1 MGFRVWSMVHQQPKR
16 WNLKKNKIWKNRF
29 YYFFQVCLCSNKT
42 PTAPGTKIWNSKIP
56 PRLGTTQRSWCN
68 VQRRGPERYW
78 KVRMIIH
85 VISIWLFR
93 IFIWLSSNITMI
105 IIQGEF
111 PFDYWCGF
119 FIFIWLSS
127 IGRRRAQG
135 CLSIWP
141 LSGGPTRS
149 KDLGCSV
156 QVSVYRSAGG
166 WCDSGWGDGHHA
178 TRICCESLGFLKPDV
193 SSLLEAWTRMCL
205 FMLRLGCWVWPW
217 YWPSNGSHSAHR
229 VWRIHFCKCGDLV
242 CSHVFLP
249 DYTLFCIL

>member
-1 MGFRVWSMVHQQPKR
+1 
-16 WNLKKNKIWKNRF
+16 
-29 YYFFQVCLCSNKT
+29 
-42 PTAPGTKIWNSKIP
+42 
-56 PRLGTTQRSWCN
+56 
-68 VQRRGPERYW
+68 
-78 KVRMIIH
+78 
-85 VISIWLFR
+85 
-93 IFIWLSSNITMI
+93 MI
-105 IIQGEF
+105 IIQGEIL
-111 PFDYWCGF
+111 FDYGCGF
-119 FIFIWLSS
+119 LIFIWLSS

-141 LSGGPTRS
+141 LSGGPIRS

-178 TRICCESLGFLKPDV
+178 TRICCESLWFLKPDV

-249 DYTLFCIL
+249 DYTGLRYSVFCSMFYCSIQFSIICTRNFLLYYVPGGDFAHIELRYWIIHRRIVCEFVFPRYALIPLHCM

>member
-1 MGFRVWSMVHQQPKR
+1 MEPE
-16 WNLKKNKIWKNRF
+16 KNKIWKNRL

-42 PTAPGTKIWNSKIP
+42 PTALETQKSHQGLEQHRGLGAMSRGVALKGTDFGEDDYKCDFHLII
-56 PRLGTTQRSWCN
+56 
-68 VQRRGPERYW
+68 RR
-78 KVRMIIH
+78 
-85 VISIWLFR
+85 
-93 IFIWLSSNITMI
+93 FIWLSSNITMI
-105 IIQGEF
+105 IIQDEI

-141 LSGGPTRS
+141 LSGGPIRS

-178 TRICCESLGFLKPDV
+178 TRICCESLWLLKPDV

-217 YWPSNGSHSAHR
+217 YWTSNGSHQPIEFEYIFAN
-229 VWRIHFCKCGDLV
+229 VG
-242 CSHVFLP
+242 
-249 DYTLFCIL
+249 T